1 MATIGVKIELEGAP
15 QYKENMS
22 NLTAQ
27 TKLYQGSLRDQSK
40 KWAQEFLHLES
51 Q

>member
-27 TKLYQGSLRDQSK
+27 TKLYQGSLRD
-40 KWAQEFLHLES
+40 
-51 Q
+51 